1 MNQKTYDNIYISCSS
16 NILSYDMVGK
26 TAEELANE
34 FNNSDIFRFEWAI
47 LKYMCDTSDK
57 HDTFI
62 ETELFFKAGLHGYID
77 KKYGQ
82 EYLYGKERALYK
94 LIMEGIMNS
103 LKSRNAIEMIVT
115 HAHGS
120 KMTMIK
126 KSQILEDKCNEFKK
140 APGMGDVSLL
150 NRILPSHID

>member
-1 MNQKTYDNIYISCSS
+1 MTTTTTFTFHTVRYFHYNMAI
-16 NILSYDMVGK
+16 K

-47 LKYMCDTSDK
+47 LKYMCDMSDK

-62 ETELFFKAGLHGYID
+62 ETELFFKTGLHGYID

-82 EYLYGKERALYK
+82 EYLHGKERALYK
-94 LIMEGIMNS
+94 LIMERIMNS
-103 LKSRNAIEMIVT
+103 LKSRNAIEMTETNI
-115 HAHGS
+115 HGS

-126 KSQILEDKCNEFKK
+126 KSQILEDKCNEFKN
-140 APGMGDVSLL
+140 APGMGDISML